1 MITAQKIRGFL
12 LQQPKP
18 VKVRIT
24 GGAAGD
30 EGQEL
35 SLGRN
40 FTKASETILAL
51 EPDVIEALDKDGK
64 LLRAKRTADA
74 DAQRSE
80 AAPIPEGLKNDP
92 NALMLTH
99 FADLLHRAY
108 QHSTEIAFTKVVELQ
123 ERINERS
130 ASIEARLERTEAR
143 NRQLMQ
149 DQVDDAFERAQEL
162 AERRAEGEDGF
173 VENMASSFLASK
185 LGGLGLGGAPANAN
199 GKTNGKASA

>member
-35 SLGRN
+35 ALGRN
-40 FTKASETILAL
+40 FTKASETIHAL

-80 AAPIPEGLKNDP
+80 AAPIPEGLKHDA

-108 QHSTEIAFTKVVELQ
+108 QHSTEIAFTKLVEFQ
-123 ERINERS
+123 ERVNDRS

-149 DQVDDAFERAQEL
+149 DQVDDAFDRAQEL

-185 LGGLGLGGAPANAN
+185 LGGLGASPANAN

>member
-35 SLGRN
+35 TLGRN
-40 FTKASETILAL
+40 FTKAADTIHAL
-51 EPDVIEALDKDGK
+51 GPEVIEALDKDGK
-64 LLRAKRTADA
+64 LLRAKRTDDDEAK
-74 DAQRSE
+74 RSE
-80 AAPIPEGLKNDP
+80 AAPIPEGLKLDP

-99 FADLLHRAY
+99 FADLIHRAY
-108 QHSTEIAFTKVVELQ
+108 AHSTEIAFNKLVEFQ
-123 ERINERS
+123 ERVNDRS

-149 DQVDDAFERAQEL
+149 EQVDDAFERAAEL
-162 AERRAEGEDGF
+162 AEKRADGEEGF
-173 VENMASSFLASK
+173 VEQMASSFLASK
-185 LGGLGLGGAPANAN
+185 MGGLGGLGGAAQP
-199 GKTNGKASA
+199 KPNGKASA